1 MEIWRNRMTLMKPAG
16 FAIRILASLIDF
28 LIISSILGIVF
39 YIINGNYSIEW
50 IYGITFRIFY
60 ELYLTIIPILWGG
73 YIIGKRICKIKIKRF
88 KDDKNVTIYNMV
100 MREVVG
106 NYIVVLATFGIS
118 VLVSGLMVIFRKDK
132 RGIHDFIGGTYV
144 SRE

>member
-1 MEIWRNRMTLMKPAG
+1 MSLKRPAG
-16 FAIRILASLIDF
+16 FGIRFLANIIDF
-28 LIISSILGIVF
+28 LIISLILGIVF

-50 IYGITFRIFY
+50 TNGITFQLFY
-60 ELYLTIIPILWGG
+60 TLYFTVIPILWGG
-73 YIIGKRICKIKIKRF
+73 YVIGKRICKIKIKRF
-88 KDDKNVTIYNMV
+88 KDDENVTILNMV

-106 NYIVVLATFGIS
+106 NYIIILATFGIS
-118 VLVSGLMVIFRKDK
+118 VLISGLMVIFREDK

>member
-1 MEIWRNRMTLMKPAG
+1 MNLKKPAG
-16 FAIRILASLIDF
+16 FGIRFLASLIDF
-28 LIISSILGIVF
+28 LIISSTLGIVF
-39 YIINGNYSIEW
+39 YIINGNYTIEW
-50 IYGITFRIFY
+50 TNGFTFRFFY
-60 ELYLTIIPILWGG
+60 TLYLTIIPILWGG

-88 KDDKNVTIYNMV
+88 KDDENVTILNMV

-132 RGIHDFIGGTYV
+132 RGIHDLIGGTYV
-144 SRE
+144 SRL

>member
-1 MEIWRNRMTLMKPAG
+1 MNSKKPAG
-16 FAIRILASLIDF
+16 FGIRFLANIIDF
-28 LIISSILGIVF
+28 LIISSVLGIVF

-50 IYGITFRIFY
+50 TNGFTFRFFY
-60 ELYLTIIPILWGG
+60 TLYLTIIPILWGG

-88 KDDKNVTIYNMV
+88 NDDKNVTILNMV

-132 RGIHDFIGGTYV
+132 RSIHDFIGGTYV

>member
-1 MEIWRNRMTLMKPAG
+1 MNSTKPAG
-16 FAIRILASLIDF
+16 FGIRFLASIIDF
-28 LIISSILGIVF
+28 LIISSILGIIY

-50 IYGITFRIFY
+50 TNEFTFRFFY
-60 ELYLTIIPILWGG
+60 TLYLTIIPILWGG

-88 KDDKNVTIYNMV
+88 KDDKNVTLLNMV

-106 NYIVVLATFGIS
+106 NYIVVLATFGVS

>member
-1 MEIWRNRMTLMKPAG
+1 MSLKRPAG
-16 FAIRILASLIDF
+16 FGIRFLASFIDF
-28 LIISSILGIVF
+28 LIISLIIGIMF

-50 IYGITFRIFY
+50 TNGFTFQLFY
-60 ELYLTIIPILWGG
+60 TLYLTVLPVLWGG
-73 YIIGKRICKIKIKRF
+73 YIIGKRICKIKVKRF
-88 KDDKNVTIYNMV
+88 KDDENVTLLNMV

-106 NYIVVLATFGIS
+106 NYIVAFVTFGIS
-118 VLVSGLMVIFRKDK
+118 VLISVLMVIFREDK

>member
-1 MEIWRNRMTLMKPAG
+1 MNSKNPAG
-16 FAIRILASLIDF
+16 FGIRFLASIIDF

-50 IYGITFRIFY
+50 TNGLIFRFFY
-60 ELYLTIIPILWGG
+60 TLYLTVIPILWGG

-88 KDDKNVTIYNMV
+88 KDDENVTILNMV

>member
-1 MEIWRNRMTLMKPAG
+1 MNSKKPAG
-16 FAIRILASLIDF
+16 FGTRFLASVIDF
-28 LIISSILGIVF
+28 LIISSLLGIVF

-50 IYGITFRIFY
+50 TNGFTFRFFY
-60 ELYLTIIPILWGG
+60 TLYLTVIPIFWGG
-73 YIIGKRICKIKIKRF
+73 YIIGKRIFKIKVKRF
-88 KDDKNVTIYNMV
+88 KDDENVTILNMV

-118 VLVSGLMVIFRKDK
+118 VLVSGLMVLFREDK

>member
-1 MEIWRNRMTLMKPAG
+1 MEELDEFKETSRIWYKV
-16 FAIRILASLIDF
+16 FSKFIDF
-28 LIISSILGIVF
+28 LIILSILGIVF
-39 YIINGNYSIEW
+39 YIINGNYTIEW
-50 IYGITFRIFY
+50 TNGFTFRFFY
-60 ELYLTIIPILWGG
+60 TLYLTIIPILWGG

-88 KDDKNVTIYNMV
+88 KEDKNVTILNMV

-132 RGIHDFIGGTYV
+132 RGIHDLIGGTYV
-144 SRE
+144 SRV

>member
-1 MEIWRNRMTLMKPAG
+1 MNSKKPAG
-16 FAIRILASLIDF
+16 FGIRFLASIIDF
-28 LIISSILGIVF
+28 LIISSTLGIVF

-50 IYGITFRIFY
+50 TNGLTFRFFY
-60 ELYLTIIPILWGG
+60 TLYLTVIPILWGG
-73 YIIGKRICKIKIKRF
+73 YIIGKKIRKIKIKRF
-88 KDDKNVTIYNMV
+88 KDDGNLTILNMV

-118 VLVSGLMVIFRKDK
+118 VLLSGLMVIFRKDK
-132 RGIHDFIGGTYV
+132 RGIHDFHLVGTYV

>member
-1 MEIWRNRMTLMKPAG
+1 MNSKKPAG
-16 FAIRILASLIDF
+16 FGIRFLASIIDF

-50 IYGITFRIFY
+50 TNGLIFRFFY
-60 ELYLTIIPILWGG
+60 TLYLTVVPILWGG

-88 KDDKNVTIYNMV
+88 KDDENVTILNLV

-118 VLVSGLMVIFRKDK
+118 VLISGLMVIFRKDK
-132 RGIHDFIGGTYV
+132 RGLHDFIGGTYV
-144 SRE
+144 SK

>member
-1 MEIWRNRMTLMKPAG
+1 MDSKKPAG
-16 FAIRILASLIDF
+16 FGIRFLASIIDF

-39 YIINGNYSIEW
+39 YFINGNYSIEW
-50 IYGITFRIFY
+50 TNGFTFRFFY
-60 ELYLTIIPILWGG
+60 TLYLTVIPILWGG

-88 KDDKNVTIYNMV
+88 KDDENVTILNMV

>member
-1 MEIWRNRMTLMKPAG
+1 MNLKKPAG
-16 FAIRILASLIDF
+16 FGIRFLASLIDF
-28 LIISSILGIVF
+28 LIISSTLGIVF
-39 YIINGNYSIEW
+39 YIINGNYTIEW
-50 IYGITFRIFY
+50 TNGFTFRFFY
-60 ELYLTIIPILWGG
+60 TLYLTIIPILWGG

-88 KDDKNVTIYNMV
+88 KEDENVTILNMV

-132 RGIHDFIGGTYV
+132 RGIHDLIGGTYV
-144 SRE
+144 SRV

>member
-1 MEIWRNRMTLMKPAG
+1 MNLKKPAG
-16 FAIRILASLIDF
+16 FGIRFLASLIDF
-28 LIISSILGIVF
+28 LIISSTLGIVF
-39 YIINGNYSIEW
+39 YIINGNYTIEW
-50 IYGITFRIFY
+50 TNGFTFRFFY
-60 ELYLTIIPILWGG
+60 TLYLTIIPILWGG

-88 KDDKNVTIYNMV
+88 KDDENVTILNMV

-132 RGIHDFIGGTYV
+132 RGIHDLIGGTYV
-144 SRE
+144 SRV

>member
-1 MEIWRNRMTLMKPAG
+1 MYSKNTAG
-16 FAIRILASLIDF
+16 FGIRFLASIIDF
-28 LIISSILGIVF
+28 LIISSILGIVY
-39 YIINGNYSIEW
+39 YIINGNYSFEW
-50 IYGITFRIFY
+50 TNGFAFRFFYTF
-60 ELYLTIIPILWGG
+60 YLTVIPVLWGG
-73 YIIGKRICKIKIKRF
+73 YIIGKRIFKIKVKRF
-88 KDDKNVTIYNMV
+88 KDDENVTILNMV

-118 VLVSGLMVIFRKDK
+118 VLVSGLMVIFREDK

>member
-1 MEIWRNRMTLMKPAG
+1 MNSKKPAG
-16 FAIRILASLIDF
+16 FGIRFLASIIDF
-28 LIISSILGIVF
+28 LIISSTLGIVF

-50 IYGITFRIFY
+50 TNGLTFRFFY
-60 ELYLTIIPILWGG
+60 TLYLTVIPILWGG
-73 YIIGKRICKIKIKRF
+73 YIIGKKICKIKIKRF
-88 KDDKNVTIYNMV
+88 KDDGNLTILNMV

-118 VLVSGLMVIFRKDK
+118 VLLSGLMVIFRKDK

>member
-1 MEIWRNRMTLMKPAG
+1 MNSKKPAG
-16 FAIRILASLIDF
+16 FGIRFLASIIDF

-39 YIINGNYSIEW
+39 YLINGNYSIEW
-50 IYGITFRIFY
+50 TNGFTFRFFY
-60 ELYLTIIPILWGG
+60 TLYLTVIPILWGG

-88 KDDKNVTIYNMV
+88 KDDENVTILNMV

>member
-1 MEIWRNRMTLMKPAG
+1 MDSKKPAG
-16 FAIRILASLIDF
+16 FGIRFLASIIDF
-28 LIISSILGIVF
+28 LIISTILGVVY

-50 IYGITFRIFY
+50 TNGFTFRFFY
-60 ELYLTIIPILWGG
+60 TFYLTVIPILWGG
-73 YIIGKRICKIKIKRF
+73 YIIGKRIFKIKIRRF
-88 KDDKNVTIYNMV
+88 KDDENVTILNMV

-106 NYIVVLATFGIS
+106 NYIIVLVTFGIS